1 VAPVTGFDTVHRQPR
16 KGLNDHDTTNKK
28 RGLSWP
34 PVGTYMATSGD
45 LNWPPVGTFS
55 WPRTFR
61 QIALKSSKARR
72 SARLRTQGLTDGP
85 LDSA

>member
-28 RGLSWP
+28 WGLSWP

-55 WPRTFR
+55 WPRT
-61 QIALKSSKARR
+61 ALQEHESS
-72 SARLRTQGLTDGP
+72 
-85 LDSA
+85 